1 MRIDEWSD
9 ELIAEAVKAKD
20 DYNILQKERLVK
32 GRIAGNEYPMLG
44 ETIERKWPKHKSSRQ
59 RYKKDN

>member
-1 MRIDEWSD
+1 
-9 ELIAEAVKAKD
+9 VKAKD